1 MNNNT
6 TSLPLC
12 ILEEIGLE
20 GLEGVTI
27 EGLWKRI
34 SVRLKLALPLN
45 KKLTNEIWKFVQSAK
60 CFQLY
65 ELPEEREP
73 LKLFDRADTVESDVI
88 FGCAEPVCNLCI
100 DFPSIS
106 IKF

>member
-1 MNNNT
+1 MNNI

-20 GLEGVTI
+20 GLEGITL

-34 SVRLKLALPLN
+34 GVRLKLPLPLN
-45 KKLTNEIWKFVQSAK
+45 KRLTNDIWKFIQSAK

-65 ELPEEREP
+65 ELPVEREP
-73 LKLFDRADTVESDVI
+73 LKLFDRADSTDTL
-88 FGCAEPVCNLCI
+88 FGAVEPVCI
-100 DFPSIS
+100 
-106 IKF
+106 

>member
-1 MNNNT
+1 MNNT
-6 TSLPLC
+6 ASLPLC

-20 GLEGVTI
+20 GLEGVTL

-34 SVRLKLALPLN
+34 GVRLKLSLPLN
-45 KKLTNEIWKFVQSAK
+45 SKTTNDIWKFIQSAK

-73 LKLFDRADTVESDVI
+73 LKLFDRADSVDPL
-88 FGCAEPVCNLCI
+88 FGATEPVCI
-100 DFPSIS
+100 F
-106 IKF
+106 KF